1 MKTFFEHA
9 HTSVAGGSQV
19 AGYLLGALQEVY
31 LCPLAMA
38 CSQVAAGSQV
48 VATSACHVSMHC
60 CCTQHL
66 VTISKFPTLSALLF
80 LFAARPPRPFFVC
93 SFVAENRWHLVR
105 GCRRCPGEG
114 VSDCRQLKHIWLE
127 DLQRVHAGMASA
139 YARLF
144 PYGAGVS
151 MT

>member
-80 LFAARPPRPFFVC
+80 LFAVALSQSIFVGFSRKNPHLDRRPLDLPLGAIAPP
-93 SFVAENRWHLVR
+93 SGSRWSL
-105 GCRRCPGEG
+105 GC
-114 VSDCRQLKHIWLE
+114 
-127 DLQRVHAGMASA
+127 
-139 YARLF
+139 
-144 PYGAGVS
+144 
-151 MT
+151 